1 MFSERNESHGY
12 RHLPY
17 IRYGIERIQTFREWT
32 FGRSSALRRAQ
43 PTDMPDDVLLPDN
56 SNLALVINKI
66 ENEGN
71 WPRFIQLLKRFFPRF
86 ERITTRT
93 ANGTIQFYLWETG
106 FASPIAPTRMS
117 DGTLR
122 FIAIL
127 ATLLTPEPPPLICIE
142 EPELGMHPDAMA
154 IMAELLVEASERMQ
168 IIVTTHSDALVSALT
183 AHPGAILTCE
193 RIGAG
198 TIVKRLD
205 PDKLKH
211 WLADYSLGDLWRM
224 GELGANP

>member
-1 MFSERNESHGY
+1 MKKHRRLRVLSFLLEY
-12 RHLPY
+12 
-17 IRYGIERIQTFREWT
+17 IQTFREWT

-56 SNLALVINKI
+56 SNLALLINKI
-66 ENEGN
+66 ENEGD
-71 WPRFIQLLKRFFPRF
+71 WPRFNVLLKRFFPRF
-86 ERITTRT
+86 ERITTRV
-93 ANGTIQFYLWETG
+93 AGGTIQFYLWEAG
-106 FASPIAPTRMS
+106 FGSPIAPSRMS

-127 ATLLTPEPPPLICIE
+127 ATLLTPRPPPLICIE
-142 EPELGMHPDAMA
+142 EPELGMHPDAMV

-198 TIVKRLD
+198 TVVKRLD
-205 PDKLKH
+205 PEKLKL
-211 WLADYSLGDLWRM
+211 WLEEYSLGDLWRM
-224 GELGANP
+224 GHLGANL